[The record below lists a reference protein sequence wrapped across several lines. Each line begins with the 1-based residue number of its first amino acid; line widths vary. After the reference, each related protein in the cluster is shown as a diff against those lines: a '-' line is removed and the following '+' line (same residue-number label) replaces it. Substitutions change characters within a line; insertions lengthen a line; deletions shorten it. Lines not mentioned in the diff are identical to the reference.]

1 MSSTRYLEFDS
12 TYRDRNQYPVP
23 SNFVIE
29 ISQTGQSGR
38 DNPKDPIALASP
50 LLYWNTSF
58 REDSAATT
66 VTVTGISMT
75 NSLTDPYKVLITA
88 ASNNLRNIG
97 NYYVGSVLR
106 IITSSTLQYRCRI
119 TEYER
124 ISVTQAEIT
133 LSSALP
139 QNIDFTACTM
149 TIENPTFAT
158 DNVTVPKV
166 FIPSSVTIDN
176 FYYN

>member
-66 VTVTGISMT
+66 VTVTGISMA

-97 NYYVGSVLR
+97 NYYVGSVL
-106 IITSSTLQYRCRI
+106 
-119 TEYER
+119 
-124 ISVTQAEIT
+124 
-133 LSSALP
+133 
-139 QNIDFTACTM
+139 
-149 TIENPTFAT
+149 
-158 DNVTVPKV
+158 
-166 FIPSSVTIDN
+166 
-176 FYYN
+176 